1 MRRVIALPLVL
12 ALLGP
17 GPAPAQDLRVN
28 VRVGDHPSFGRLV
41 FDWPSEVPYRVVE
54 ESGRIVLRFTE
65 PAQFDLERARRG
77 LRNLRGIEA
86 TGDSVTITVAEG
98 VRPRHFRIASR
109 VVLDLLDANADPN
122 APASASQPRPP
133 ANAAAAAPATVSGAV
148 SAPAAPTAVAL
159 PRPATVASG
168 AMAPSAPV
176 APATGTAIGPAFGAP
191 AAVAALPAA
200 APLQSPAASPLAA
213 PPTLVA
219 VAVEPPPA
227 QPAATAPERPLVVA
241 QAPVPQAPAFAA
253 SAPGEAT
260 RGSPAS
266 AQVAA
271 PAQLRAPQAAETA
284 LPASSIALP
293 FPAGTGAAVFA
304 HRGTL
309 VVTFDAAGELDLPS
323 LRRWF
328 PGAQDITVEGSRNAT
343 TLLLP
348 LDDANRAGVRLALG
362 TSGWRLERGAA
373 GRTEEARDVTPEGPA
388 AEGPRRV
395 LLPMAN
401 PGRVVT
407 VREPDGDG
415 LIQVGPSA
423 AGPLAALPGVSRSID
438 GATLIGTRL
447 GVAVLVQAEDVSL
460 RRVEGGFL
468 LSLPRRE
475 HTVEDLSNAPP
486 VPRLLDLQ
494 NLPVAELLARRL
506 AALAES
512 SAASH
517 QARSSA
523 RLRHAETLV
532 ALGLGFEAL
541 GVLDTAIEDDPR
553 LITSPRAMMLVG
565 AAATLAGR
573 DAEAVSVL
581 SSPRLDDQP
590 EALLWRGLAAAMASQ
605 RSGLHASEDAAAA
618 IAAGA
623 PILFGYPEAL
633 RLRLVPGAA
642 EALAFG
648 GHQPRAAGLLRDP
661 ALRNLPRAA
670 LAEALLLEAQERL
683 EPALGAYGPLT
694 TSRDPLVRS
703 RALER
708 LAELRLAAR
717 RDDAGRAANLME
729 AAFMA
734 WRGDEREQRLRLRT
748 AELQRQSDQ
757 HGAALS
763 LLAETL
769 ALFPEAEDLIR
780 PLLDASFP
788 PAMQDPALSL
798 SEALR
803 LAEQLG
809 PNVQPAAAV
818 ADAVSALARRLMAQE
833 LPLHAAQA
841 LRIGLSRAPDPAL
854 QARLSLELA
863 AALLD
868 GDRPGEARQALAQL
882 PMSSV
887 PPALRSQRIA
897 VEAELMRRSG
907 EMQAAAEL
915 MRQSQAPDPLTLSEI
930 LAARQDWTGAAQA
943 LSRHVAT
950 SLPPAP
956 APLEASHRDLLVR
969 LAAFASLAG
978 DDAMLATLRRDFT
991 PRMRTSPQAGAFT
1004 AMTGADTPRS
1014 AGGPA
1019 ALSQQQREL
1028 LAAQRLQEQ
1037 LRNVR

>member
-1 MRRVIALPLVL
+1 MMRPVFALPLVV
-12 ALLGP
+12 AMLLP
-17 GPAPAQDLRVN
+17 GAASAQDLRVP

-54 ESGRIVLRFTE
+54 ESGRIVLRFGE
-65 PAQFDLERARRG
+65 PAEFDLERARRG
-77 LRNLRGIEA
+77 LRNLRSIEA
-86 TGDSVTITVAEG
+86 TGDAVTIAVPDG

-109 VVLDLLDANADPN
+109 VVLDLLDPNADPN
-122 APASASQPRPP
+122 APASSAAQRPP
-133 ANAAAAAPATVSGAV
+133 ANATPPASTTGGAVVSVPAAATAIPPPRTAAPAAPAAAPSAAVARAVTAPTTAAAVATLPPASPLQSITTPPAAAPMPAAAALTEPAPAQPPMPPAERPMALAQAPSPPAAAPAPQDVARPSPSLAQATTPTELSSTPAVDAAV
-148 SAPAAPTAVAL
+148 S
-159 PRPATVASG
+159 
-168 AMAPSAPV
+168 PSA
-176 APATGTAIGPAFGAP
+176 
-191 AAVAALPAA
+191 
-200 APLQSPAASPLAA
+200 
-213 PPTLVA
+213 
-219 VAVEPPPA
+219 
-227 QPAATAPERPLVVA
+227 
-241 QAPVPQAPAFAA
+241 
-253 SAPGEAT
+253 
-260 RGSPAS
+260 
-266 AQVAA
+266 
-271 PAQLRAPQAAETA
+271 
-284 LPASSIALP
+284 IALP

-304 HRGTL
+304 LRGTL
-309 VVTFDAAGELDLPS
+309 VVTFDAAGEVDLPA

-328 PGAQDITVEGSRNAT
+328 PGAEEIALETSRNAT
-343 TLLLP
+343 TMLLP
-348 LDDANRAGVRLALG
+348 LEDANRAGVRLALG
-362 TSGWRLERGAA
+362 TSGWRLERGAT
-373 GRTEEARDVTPEGPA
+373 GRVEDARGIAPDGPEP
-388 AEGPRRV
+388 EGPRRI

-407 VREPDGDG
+407 VREPGG
-415 LIQVGPSA
+415 EALIQVGPSA
-423 AGPLAALPGVSRSID
+423 AGPLAALPGEARSID
-438 GATLIGTRL
+438 GATLLGTRL
-447 GVAVLVQAEDVSL
+447 GVAVLMQSEDVTL

-475 HTVEDLSNAPP
+475 HTVEDLSTAPA

-494 NLPVAELLARRL
+494 DRPVAELLARRL

-517 QARSSA
+517 QARGAA
-523 RLRHAETLV
+523 RLRHAEALV

-590 EALLWRGLAAAMASQ
+590 EATLWRGLAAAMASQ
-605 RSGLHASEDAAAA
+605 RNGLRASDDAAAA

-623 PILFGYPEAL
+623 PILFSYPEAL
-633 RLRLVPGAA
+633 RVRLVPGAA

-661 ALRNLPRAA
+661 DLQGLPRIA
-670 LAEALLLEAQERL
+670 LAEALLLEAQERV
-683 EPALGAYGPLT
+683 EPALAAYGLLT

-717 RDDAGRAANLME
+717 RDDARRAANLME

-734 WRGDEREQRLRLRT
+734 WRGDEREQRLRLRA
-748 AELQRQSDQ
+748 AELMRQADQ
-757 HGAALS
+757 HGAALN

-769 ALFPEAEDLIR
+769 ALFPDAEDIIR
-780 PLLDASFP
+780 PLADAAFP
-788 PAMQDPALSL
+788 PAMQDTTLSL

-803 LAEQLG
+803 LAELLG
-809 PNVQPAAAV
+809 PNVQPAGAA
-818 ADAVSALARRLMAQE
+818 AEALSALARRLLAQE

-841 LRIGLSRAPDPAL
+841 LRIGIGRTLDPTL
-854 QARLSLELA
+854 RARLSVELA

-882 PMSSV
+882 PISSA
-887 PPALRSQRIA
+887 PPALRNQRIA
-897 VEAELMRRSG
+897 IEAELMRRSG

-930 LAARQDWTGAAQA
+930 SAARQDWTGAAQA
-943 LSRHVAT
+943 LSRHVAA
-950 SLPPAP
+950 SVPPAP
-956 APLEASHRDLLVR
+956 AALDSVHRDLLVR

-978 DDAMLATLRRDFT
+978 DDAMLAALRRDFT
-991 PRMRTSPQAGAFT
+991 PRMRGSPQASAFT
-1004 AMTGADTPRS
+1004 AMTAADGPR
-1014 AGGPA
+1014 APGGPA
-1019 ALSQQQREL
+1019 GLSQQQREL

>member
-1 MRRVIALPLVL
+1 MRPFIALVL
-12 ALLGP
+12 GLGLLP
-17 GPAPAQDLRVN
+17 CGPAMTQDLRVN
-28 VRVGDHPSFGRLV
+28 VRVGDHPTFGRMV
-41 FDWPSEVPYRVVE
+41 FDWPSEVPYRIAE
-54 ESGRIVLRFTE
+54 EPGRIVLRFTA

-77 LRNLRGIEA
+77 VRNLRGIEA
-86 TGDSVTITVAEG
+86 TEDAVTVVVADG

-109 VVLDLLDANADPN
+109 VVLDLLDPGADQN
-122 APASASQPRPP
+122 APAASLPARTP
-133 ANAAAAAPATVSGAV
+133 ANT
-148 SAPAAPTAVAL
+148 APAALAADGAVISASAEATGAQ
-159 PRPATVASG
+159 RPQQVAASVPVVEQDATPVVAS
-168 AMAPSAPV
+168 
-176 APATGTAIGPAFGAP
+176 PAG
-191 AAVAALPAA
+191 AVAAAVLPQASPLQGPVTSPPVIPLVLPAA
-200 APLQSPAASPLAA
+200 AADPLA
-213 PPTLVA
+213 
-219 VAVEPPPA
+219 A
-227 QPAATAPERPLVVA
+227 QPAAAVPERRITLA
-241 QAPVPQAPAFAA
+241 QAPAPQAPVSAA
-253 SAPGEAT
+253 QTPQRGAGTSQSVPQVSAPREPLAT
-260 RGSPAS
+260 TAADTAPSP
-266 AQVAA
+266 
-271 PAQLRAPQAAETA
+271 
-284 LPASSIALP
+284 SSIALP
-293 FPAGTGAAVFA
+293 FPAETGAAVFA

-309 VVTFDAAGELDLPS
+309 VVTFDAAGELDIPA

-328 PGAQDITVEGSRNAT
+328 PGAETMAVEGSRNAT
-343 TLLLP
+343 TLLMP
-348 LDDANRAGVRLALG
+348 LEDANRAGVRLAFG
-362 TSGWRLERGAA
+362 ASGWRLERGAP
-373 GRTEEARDVTPEGPA
+373 GRFEEAREITPQGPE

-447 GVAVLVQAEDVSL
+447 GVAVLVQTEDVSL

-475 HTVEDLSNAPP
+475 HTVEDLSIAAP
-486 VPRLLDLQ
+486 VPRLLDLP
-494 NLPVAELLARRL
+494 NLPVAELLGRRL

-512 SAASH
+512 STSSH
-517 QARSSA
+517 QARSAA
-523 RLRHAETLV
+523 RLRHAEALV

-553 LITSPRAMMLVG
+553 LITSTRAMMLTG

-581 SSPRLDDQP
+581 ASPRLEGQP
-590 EALLWRGLAAAMASQ
+590 EALLWRGLAAAMANQ
-605 RSGLHASEDAAAA
+605 RAGLHASEEAAAA

-623 PILFGYPEAL
+623 PVLFSYPAAL
-633 RLRLVPGAA
+633 RQRLVPSAA

-661 ALRNLPRAA
+661 ALQGLPRTA

-683 EPALGAYGPLT
+683 EPALAAYGMLT

-717 RDDAGRAANLME
+717 RDDARRAARLME

-769 ALFPEAEDLIR
+769 ALFPEAEDIIR
-780 PLLDASFP
+780 PLLDATFP
-788 PAMQDPALSL
+788 PALQDTALPL

-803 LAEQLG
+803 LADLLG
-809 PNVQPAAAV
+809 PSVQPAAA
-818 ADAVSALARRLMAQE
+818 AAEALSALARRLLAQE

-841 LRIGLSRAPDPAL
+841 LRIGMARTLDPAL
-854 QARLSLELA
+854 RARLALELA

-882 PMSSV
+882 PISSA
-887 PPALRSQRIA
+887 PPTLRNQRIA
-897 VEAELMRRSG
+897 IEAELMRRSG

-930 LAARQDWTGAAQA
+930 LAARQDWIGAAQA
-943 LSRHVAT
+943 LSRHVAA
-950 SLPPAP
+950 SVPPAP
-956 APLEASHRDLLVR
+956 APLEPTHRDLLVR

-978 DDAMLATLRRDFT
+978 DEAMLTALRRDFT
-991 PRMRTSPQAGAFT
+991 PRLGAHPQASAFT
-1004 AMTGADTPRS
+1004 AMTGSEAPRS
-1014 AGGPA
+1014 PGASTT
-1019 ALSQQQREL
+1019 LSQQQREL

-1037 LRNVR
+1037 LRNAR